1 MQDGGPTDCLLWK
14 KISKNYNDSVELLDS
29 QMRGLLVIE
38 RAARR
43 VSKEVYTLQHTATY
57 CHILPHTAAHR
68 IILHLTS
75 STLLAHAAID

>member
-57 CHILPHTAAHR
+57 CHILQHTESYC
-68 IILHLTS
+68 T
-75 STLLAHAAID
+75 